1 MKRFEVGE
9 KVMLINPEIYS
20 FLDPELVGPF
30 IDKELTVTF
39 VYDAGDHCMVSVKN
53 EDWKEWSFHS
63 DDLVSWV

>member
-1 MKRFEVGE
+1 MKKFEVGE

-39 VYDAGDHCMVSVKN
+39 VFDSGDHSMVGVKLP
-53 EDWKEWSFHS
+53 DGKEWSFHS
-63 DDLVSWV
+63 DDLVSWS